1 MKTNEKGIT
10 LISVIVIIILL
21 LIIGS
26 VVVYNGQD
34 SIKQAATV
42 EKIKELEIIQSKVNV
57 IYEEQI
63 KSNPPK
69 EEYVSLG
76 KSLDNVQEDLLVEA
90 LQDEERTG
98 YRYFSKEDLKQIQ
111 LENMN
116 QDVLINF
123 ETRKVVSLYGIEID
137 GTKYYSLYEMPNYV
151 EKNIEYIDKNN
162 KAPTFDANVIA
173 KEDMWI
179 VKIVNIIYNSNVKDG
194 QVSYK
199 LKDSQNWILANDTS
213 FKVYT
218 PGVYDIMLQ
227 DSAGNSTI
235 IQKEIKYQIKTY
247 DYTKDGILAYYD
259 AEINTKKG
267 HSNTTSIWEDLS
279 GNNNDAE
286 LTNFDYITQS
296 GWKEKSLKLDGI
308 DDFIKMNVKLQANSS
323 LSIELIFKDYNYAK
337 TSVFFSDKGWNAF
350 IVHTYNNDGSIY
362 IGGNYLTNSQNR
374 FSPSEINYKIPL
386 EKTISLVYTYDEQ
399 TKIATVYVNG
409 VKKASKKYTVGGQAI
424 EYFST
429 ACPNKEYSRI
439 SIYNKSLNE
448 QEIKNNYEIDK
459 YRFGIE

>member
-63 KSNPPK
+63 KSNPQK
-69 EEYVSLG
+69 EEYASLG
-76 KSLDNVQEDLLVEA
+76 ESLDNVQEDLLVEA
-90 LQDEERTG
+90 LQDEDRAG
-98 YRYFSKEDLKQIQ
+98 FRYFSKEDLEQIQ

-162 KAPTFDANVIA
+162 KAPTFDANIIA

-179 VKIVNIIYNSNVKDG
+179 VKIVNINYNSNVKDG
-194 QVSYK
+194 QISYK
-199 LKDSQNWILANDTS
+199 LQDSQNWILANDTS

-218 PGVYDIMLQ
+218 PGIYDIMLQ

-235 IQKEIKYQIKTY
+235 IQKEIKYEIKTY
-247 DYTKDGILAYYD
+247 EYTKDGILAYYD
-259 AEINTKKG
+259 AENNTKKG
-267 HSNTTSIWEDLS
+267 HSNTTSIWKDLS

-286 LTNFDYITQS
+286 LFDFDYTTQS
-296 GWKEKSLKLDGI
+296 GWNEKSLKLDGI
-308 DDFIKMNVKLQANSS
+308 DDVIKMNVKLQAKSS
-323 LSIELIFKDYNYAK
+323 LSMELIFKDYNYSQ
-337 TSVFFSDKGWNAF
+337 TSIIYSDKGWNAF
-350 IVHTYNNDGSIY
+350 SAHTYNNDGSIY
-362 IGGNYLTNSQNR
+362 IGGNYNANSQNR

-399 TKIATVYVNG
+399 TKTAAVYING
-409 VKKASKKYTVGGQAI
+409 VKKAGKQYTIGGEAI
-424 EYFST
+424 ENFTIY
-429 ACPNKEYSRI
+429 ANKAYSRI